1 MPLFTEHVTAQRVG
15 PEPIRI
21 LERAKHPAPDCRSLP
36 PSLDRIRGD
45 GAGGTRMHGR
55 LTLHTRTHTRA
66 VANSTNVVLGL
77 RARLGMPCSI
87 LCYSQLWDGE
97 LLQPGNGSKW
107 FDPKTSST
115 REVRGPQ
122 SMTNP
127 YHTQKIDS
135 EPSGMEMVMQ
145 KSVSP
150 DARLVMGFMMS
161 ESLTTYI
168 SDYRDTL

>member
-1 MPLFTEHVTAQRVG
+1 MRG
-15 PEPIRI
+15 RI
-21 LERAKHPAPDCRSLP
+21 P
-36 PSLDRIRGD
+36 
-45 GAGGTRMHGR
+45 
-55 LTLHTRTHTRA
+55 TRTHTRA

-77 RARLGMPCSI
+77 RARLGMPRSI

-115 REVRGPQ
+115 RLVPGPQ

-135 EPSGMEMVMQ
+135 EPPVMKMVMQ
-145 KSVSP
+145 KSDSP
-150 DARLVMGFMMS
+150 AVILVMGFVM
-161 ESLTTYI
+161 TNNTYI
-168 SDYRDTL
+168 RLPRHALKNRQSRDDFVPALAGFQSMSRW